1 MARRRRGRRK
11 TLAGTVAL
19 CLAALLLFSVY
30 VREGGSGPLHTVQ
43 LGAYEV
49 LSPLREVTANA
60 LSPVSG
66 AMENVS
72 AAFDAGEEE
81 RLRSELSEAREQ
93 AALASSLEDENERLR
108 RMLDGERDG
117 YEYSPVARVLSPVGE
132 QFTERVVIGVGASE
146 GVQSGQPVVV
156 GERTLIGRTTDQ
168 ITEDTAEVRLVNDPN
183 FAAGV
188 RVVPPAEGEEEGDS
202 EEESEAPRAEGLLRT
217 DWRGDLGVE
226 YVDRDARA
234 EEGDFVVTS
243 GRAGEFAL
251 LFPPDLLLGTVSSAR
266 SEDIDQYQQV
276 EVEVAGRPDDAQQVR
291 VILDW

>member
-1 MARRRRGRRK
+1 MARRGRGKRK
-11 TLAGTVAL
+11 TLAGMVAL

-43 LGAYEV
+43 LGAYEMLTPV
-49 LSPLREVTANA
+49 REVAGTAI
-60 LSPVSG
+60 SPVSS
-66 AMENVS
+66 AADSVS
-72 AAFDAGEEE
+72 AALDTSEEQ
-81 RLRSELSEAREQ
+81 RLRSELSEARDQ
-93 AALASSLEDENERLR
+93 ASLASSLEEENERLR
-108 RMLDGERDG
+108 RMLEGERGG
-117 YEYSPVARVLSPVGE
+117 YEYSPLARVLSPVGE
-132 QFTERVVIGVGASE
+132 QFTERMVIGVGAAD
-146 GVQSGQPVVV
+146 GVESGQPVVL

-188 RVVPPAEGEEEGDS
+188 RIVPPADGEQS
-202 EEESEAPRAEGLLRT
+202 EDSEAPSAEGLLRT

-226 YVDRDARA
+226 YVSRDARV
-234 EEGDFVVTS
+234 EEGDYVVTS

-276 EVEVAGRPDDAQQVR
+276 EVDVAGRPDDAQQVR

>member
-1 MARRRRGRRK
+1 MARRGRGKRK
-11 TLAGTVAL
+11 TLAGMVAL

-43 LGAYEV
+43 LGAYEMLTPV
-49 LSPLREVTANA
+49 REVAGTAI
-60 LSPVSG
+60 SPVSS
-66 AMENVS
+66 AADSVS
-72 AAFDAGEEE
+72 AALDTREEQ
-81 RLRSELSEAREQ
+81 RLRSELSEARDQ
-93 AALASSLEDENERLR
+93 ASLASSLEEENERLR
-108 RMLDGERDG
+108 RMLEGERGG
-117 YEYSPVARVLSPVGE
+117 YEYSPLARVLSPVGE
-132 QFTERVVIGVGASE
+132 QFTERMVIGVGAAD
-146 GVQSGQPVVV
+146 GVESGQPVVL

-188 RVVPPAEGEEEGDS
+188 RIVPPADGEQS
-202 EEESEAPRAEGLLRT
+202 EDSEAPSAEGLLRT

-226 YVDRDARA
+226 YVSRDARV
-234 EEGDFVVTS
+234 EEGDYVVTS

-276 EVEVAGRPDDAQQVR
+276 EVDVAGRPDDAQQVR

>member
-11 TLAGTVAL
+11 TLAGLVAL
-19 CLAALLLFSVY
+19 CLAALLLFSIY
-30 VREGGSGPLHTVQ
+30 VREGGTGPLHTVQ
-43 LGAYEV
+43 LGAYEMLTPV
-49 LSPLREVTANA
+49 REVAGSA
-60 LSPVSG
+60 ISPVSG
-66 AMENVS
+66 AMDNVS
-72 AAFDAGEEE
+72 AALDTGEEE
-81 RLRSELSEAREQ
+81 RLRSELSEARDQ
-93 AALASSLEDENERLR
+93 ASLASSLEEENERLR
-108 RMLDGERDG
+108 RMLEGEREG
-117 YEYSPVARVLSPVGE
+117 YEYSSLARVLSPVGE
-132 QFTERVVIGVGASE
+132 QFTERIVIGVGDSD
-146 GVQSGQPVVV
+146 GVESGQPVVL

-188 RVVPPAEGEEEGDS
+188 RIVPPADG
-202 EEESEAPRAEGLLRT
+202 EESEDGSEAPAAEGLLRT

-226 YVDRDARA
+226 YVSRDARV
-234 EEGDFVVTS
+234 EEGDYVVTS

-276 EVEVAGRPDDAQQVR
+276 EVDVAGQPDDAQQVR

>member
-1 MARRRRGRRK
+1 MARRGRGKRK
-11 TLAGTVAL
+11 TLAGMVAL

-43 LGAYEV
+43 LGAYEMLTPV
-49 LSPLREVTANA
+49 REVAGTAI
-60 LSPVSG
+60 SPVSS
-66 AMENVS
+66 AADSVS
-72 AAFDAGEEE
+72 AALDTSEEQ
-81 RLRSELSEAREQ
+81 RLRSELSEARDQ
-93 AALASSLEDENERLR
+93 ASLASSLEEENERLR
-108 RMLDGERDG
+108 RMLEGERGG
-117 YEYSPVARVLSPVGE
+117 YEYSPLARVLSPVGE
-132 QFTERVVIGVGASE
+132 QFTERMVIGVGAAD
-146 GVQSGQPVVV
+146 GVESGQPVVLA
-156 GERTLIGRTTDQ
+156 ERTLIGRTTDQ

-188 RVVPPAEGEEEGDS
+188 RIVPPADGEQS
-202 EEESEAPRAEGLLRT
+202 EDSEAPSAEGLLRT

-226 YVDRDARA
+226 YVSRDARV
-234 EEGDFVVTS
+234 EEGDYVVTS

-276 EVEVAGRPDDAQQVR
+276 EVDVAGRPDDAQQVR

>member
-1 MARRRRGRRK
+1 MARRRRGGRK
-11 TLAGTVAL
+11 TLAGLVAL

-30 VREGGSGPLHTVQ
+30 VREGGAGPLHTVQ

-49 LSPLREVTANA
+49 LTPVREVAGTAI
-60 LSPVSG
+60 SPVSG
-66 AMENVS
+66 AMDNVS
-72 AAFDAGEEE
+72 AALDTGEEE
-81 RLRSELSEAREQ
+81 RLRSELSEARDQ
-93 AALASSLEDENERLR
+93 ASLASSLEEENERLR
-108 RMLDGERDG
+108 RMLEGERDG
-117 YEYSPVARVLSPVGE
+117 YEYSPLARVLSPVGE
-132 QFTERVVIGVGASE
+132 QFTERMVIGVGAAD
-146 GVQSGQPVVV
+146 GVESGQPVVV

-188 RVVPPAEGEEEGDS
+188 RIVPPADGEEP
-202 EEESEAPRAEGLLRT
+202 EENAEAPSAEGLLRT

-226 YVDRDARA
+226 YVSRDARA
-234 EEGDFVVTS
+234 EEGDYVVTS

-276 EVEVAGRPDDAQQVR
+276 EVDVAGQPDDAQQVR